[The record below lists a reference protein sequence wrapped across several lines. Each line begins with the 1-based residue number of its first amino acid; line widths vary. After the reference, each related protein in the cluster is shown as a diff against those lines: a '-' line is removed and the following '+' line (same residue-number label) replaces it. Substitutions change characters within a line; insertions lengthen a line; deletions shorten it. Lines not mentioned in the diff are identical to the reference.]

1 MSLSTELVKHCTSLL
16 RLSYLDDLMTRMTG
30 VETEVWGLRA
40 ENFPS
45 KLIPNCSKD
54 FLCYMGIMKEK
65 LYASYG
71 QVHFLTFGHEN
82 FVEDSSVSNDGLLQH
97 MYDIY
102 CEMVREGSES
112 IEYNQDVYIYPIEI
126 NSDSYAYWSPIA
138 KNTWGIRDKLD
149 FKNFIQHNELVDWV
163 NWKSLED
170 LLPRVYYP
178 SEGEYDTETDAE
190 SESKSE
196 TETETESESE
206 SESETEEGEI
216 LDCESST
223 EEHYTDDE
231 PPRKRRKYITD
242 SDEDET

>member
-1 MSLSTELVKHCTSLL
+1 MSLSTELVKHCASLN

-40 ENFPS
+40 ENFPRN
-45 KLIPNCSKD
+45 LVPNNSRD

-82 FVEDSSVSNDGLLQH
+82 FVEDASVSNDGLLEH

-102 CEMVREGSES
+102 CEMVREGSAA
-112 IEYNQDVYIYPIEI
+112 IDDNQDVYLYPAEI
-126 NSDSYAYWSPIA
+126 DNDSYAYWSPIA

-149 FKNFIQHNELVDWV
+149 FKNFIEHNELTDWVDW
-163 NWKSLED
+163 KTLED

-178 SEGEYDTETDAE
+178 SEGEYGTET
-190 SESKSE
+190 
-196 TETETESESE
+196 ESE

-216 LDCESST
+216 RDYESST
-223 EEHYTDDE
+223 EELEDE
-231 PPRKRRKYITD
+231 PARKRRKCSLD